1 MLTDNDRKNM
11 WVSHT
16 EMVREATSPAAARG
30 ADQNLSAMG
39 TPARRFNY
47 TDTFRLAMGENVEP
61 TAVDAFFIRERETQQ
76 MQVPAARGGMSPLV
90 VGGMQLDT
98 GEGERVGVGGGPRTS
113 SSGGAPSTLDGL
125 DLFGLAEVDMPHPQ
139 SSPVGEGR
147 QGAPFTA
154 TATTSSAAS
163 ATSAASARHGAT
175 SAFFPSSEQMVSI
188 TVEQYEALRSTNEAL
203 AGALAD
209 ERAARLELDE
219 RVVML
224 TLDSDESKTHNTV
237 DQDSLRL
244 EVARLQALVR
254 QMSREGQLEG
264 VFEALEEEGQRLARE
279 NAQLRKKNLKLEEA
293 RLGGG
298 GREPDLHDTP
308 VSRSTPSKAG
318 REGNGATPIQRL
330 RKIQGDTPLLDRNE
344 VGRLKQ
350 ELRKVLREKDALAGK
365 LAHLGAKERHY
376 RMAAKMLE
384 DSKSKLAVSFGER
397 QRARDQASAAAVER
411 DHAQAALQ
419 ALQADSAGLKSD
431 SAQLKKEVT
440 GLRAEVN
447 MHRKATSTYS
457 AGQRRAAVLK
467 QGSSSAGV
475 GVGTAGVSKV
485 TTNKNVAAAAEVAG
499 FTERQEEDGY
509 FSLQPTGTA
518 MEPTSMSGS
527 LHPSTSRH
535 FGANVP
541 PLPVYTRVLTGGKEN
556 AGNKGNNGSK
566 GRRTHPGVSKSMD
579 VLEEALQATA
589 PRALSA
595 LRELEFQLDGEAT
608 GEIISRSRALGAG
621 LSAR

>member
-11 WVSHT
+11 WASHT
-16 EMVREATSPAAARG
+16 KMVREATSPAAAGG

-39 TPARRFNY
+39 TPVRRFNY
-47 TDTFRLAMGENVEP
+47 TDTFRMAMGENVEP
-61 TAVDAFFIRERETQQ
+61 TVVDSFFSRERETQQ
-76 MQVPAARGGMSPLV
+76 MQVPAYRGGMSPLV

-98 GEGERVGVGGGPRTS
+98 GEGERINVGGDPRMS
-113 SSGGAPSTLDGL
+113 SSAGAPSTLDGL
-125 DLFGLAEVDMPHPQ
+125 DLFGLAEADMPHPQ
-139 SSPVGEGR
+139 TSPAVVGSG

-154 TATTSSAAS
+154 TATATTTSTAA
-163 ATSAASARHGAT
+163 SAASARHGAT

-188 TVEQYEALRSTNEAL
+188 TMEQYEALRSTNEAL

-224 TLDSDESKTHNTV
+224 TLDSDESKTHNIV

-264 VFEALEEEGQRLARE
+264 VFGALEEEGQRLARE

-318 REGNGATPIQRL
+318 REGNGSTPIQRL
-330 RKIQGDTPLLDRNE
+330 RKIQGDTPMLDRNE

-376 RMAAKMLE
+376 RMATKMLE

-397 QRARDQASAAAVER
+397 QRARDQASAAAVEC
-411 DHAQAALQ
+411 DHAQAALR
-419 ALQADSAGLKSD
+419 ALQSDTAGLKSD
-431 SAQLKKEVT
+431 NALLKKEVT

-467 QGSSSAGV
+467 QGLSSAGV
-475 GVGTAGVSKV
+475 GSGTACVSKV
-485 TTNKNVAAAAEVAG
+485 TTNKNVAPAAEMAG
-499 FTERQEEDGY
+499 FSERQDEDGY
-509 FSLQPTGTA
+509 FSLQPTGAA
-518 MEPTSMSGS
+518 MEPTGTSGS
-527 LHPSTSRH
+527 LHPSMSDQ

-556 AGNKGNNGSK
+556 AGNKGNSGK
-566 GRRTHPGVSKSMD
+566 GRRAHPGVSKSMD
-579 VLEEALQATA
+579 VLEEALQTTA
-589 PRALSA
+589 PQALSA

-608 GEIISRSRALGAG
+608 GEIISRSRALGKS
-621 LSAR
+621 LSVR